1 MKTRFN
7 GILTL
12 IFALLVHLIYAQEK
26 TVSGNVSDES
36 GPLPGVSVIVDGT
49 TIGTET
55 DFDGN
60 YSISVNQGDVLRF
73 SFIGMTT
80 ETRTVGLE
88 NTINIAMVS
97 AQNTLD
103 EVVVTAFGLTREK
116 KSLGY
121 ATQEVKTEELAKNPA
136 TNVNNALAGRIAGI
150 QVKGA
155 NGTIGGSTRVLI
167 RGVNSISGDNRPLY
181 VIDGTP
187 IQNSNFNSVSTQ
199 RSQGGI
205 DYGDLSADINQDDI
219 ESINVLKGPAASALY
234 GSRGANGVIMITTKK
249 GKANR
254 TTVELNTSLTFDK
267 VYILPDYQN
276 EYGGGYSQTFNTF
289 DFDPSRHPAEW
300 AAFQGQNIPNY
311 GADES
316 WGPRLDGTLVRHWD
330 SWLPGDPSF
339 GELRPWTAN
348 PDNVRDF
355 YETGITQNYNAAISG
370 GTEST
375 QYRLSMGRTDEDGI
389 MPNSSRKVNSVSLN
403 GTHRINDKFTTS
415 ASINYIYTKI
425 KGRPTV
431 GYDFNNG
438 KNVAVSFNQWF
449 QRQVDMNRLQ
459 RKYKSQTGVAQS
471 WNIRSPTDTRPNYW
485 DNPYWI
491 VNESFTEDVRD
502 RVYGNVNLTYN
513 VTDHLSMSVIGRTDF
528 YTFTAEDRTASGS
541 LATEYYSE
549 YVRQGREDNFEFL
562 TTYNNSFNNFDV
574 TVNFQANNRTNK
586 YKNNGGETV
595 GGFSVPDWYNLNAS
609 LDRPNVTDYKEKK
622 IINSLTAFGSFGY
635 KGMLYLD
642 WSARNDWSSTLPDGE
657 NSYFYPAVS
666 GSFVFSE
673 LLPNDIFSFG
683 KIRAGWA
690 KIGNDTGPYQLYN
703 TYDSGTPVG
712 GDPTFAV
719 PNTSNNPN
727 LKPENIESWEVGL
740 ETAFF
745 QNRLS
750 FDLTYYN
757 KVSTDLI
764 LPISVSGTSGFT
776 SVWVNAGE
784 MTNEGWELAASVTPI
799 RTDNFNWNI
808 GFNWATNKNE
818 VVELVE
824 GVDNYQITSYGRSI
838 NARVGET
845 YGLMAGSGFTYDDN
859 GTQIFE
865 QLANGNIET
874 VRTSSKTIGA
884 TMPDYTGGVINS
896 FTFGNFSIN
905 ALVDFSKGGDIYSM
919 SQRWG
924 TNSGLIKETAGLND
938 KGNPKRDPV
947 SEGGGVH
954 IVGVDRDGNPIDG
967 YTDAQQWYGHLAN
980 RDEAFVYDASFVK
993 LREASITYRLDRKLL
1008 QNAKISDVSF
1018 SLIGRNLWLIHS
1030 NVPNIDPDAAL
1041 GSGNIQGMESGQIP
1055 STRSIGF
1062 NVNLKF

>member
-12 IFALLVHLIYAQEK
+12 IFALLVHISYAQEK

-49 TIGTET
+49 TMGTET

-60 YSISVNQGDVLRF
+60 YSISVKQGDVLRF
-73 SFIGMTT
+73 SFIGMTS

-88 NTINIAMVS
+88 NVINVAMVS
-97 AQNTLD
+97 GQNTLD

-121 ATQEVKTEELAKNPA
+121 ATQEVKTDELAKNPA
-136 TNVNNALAGRIAGI
+136 NNVNNALAGRIAGI

-254 TTVELNTSLTFDK
+254 TTVELNTSLTFDN
-267 VYILPDYQN
+267 VYVLPEYQN
-276 EYGGGYSQTFNTF
+276 EYGGGYSQTFSTF

-300 AAFQGQNIPNY
+300 AAFQGQKIPNY

-316 WGPRLDGTLVRHWD
+316 WGPKLDGTLVRHWD

-370 GTEST
+370 GTEGT

-389 MPNSSRKVNSVSLN
+389 MPNSSRKVNSISLN
-403 GTHRINDKFTTS
+403 GTHKINDKFTTS

-431 GYDFNNG
+431 GYDFSNG

-459 RKYKSQTGVAQS
+459 RKYKSPTGVAQS

-513 VTDHLSMSVIGRTDF
+513 LTDHLTMSVIGRTDF

-562 TTYNNSFNNFDV
+562 TTYNNSFNDFDV

-595 GGFSVPDWYNLNAS
+595 GGFTVPDFYNLNAS
-609 LDRPNVTDYKEKK
+609 LDRPNITDYKEKK

-683 KIRAGWA
+683 KVRAGWA

-712 GDPTFAV
+712 GDPTFSV
-719 PNTSNNPN
+719 PNNSNNPL
-727 LKPENIESWEVGL
+727 LKPENIESWEIGL

-845 YGLMAGSGFTYDDN
+845 YGLMAGSGFTYDEN
-859 GTQIFE
+859 GTQIFQ

-874 VRTSSKTIGA
+874 VRTSSKTIGS

-905 ALVDFSKGGDIYSM
+905 ALVDFSQGGDIYSM

-954 IVGVDRDGNPIDG
+954 IVGVDPNGNPIDG

-1008 QNAKISDVSF
+1008 ENAKISDVSF
-1018 SLIGRNLWLIHS
+1018 SVIGRNLWLIHS

>member
-1 MKTRFN
+1 MKTKLK

-12 IFALLVHLIYAQEK
+12 LLAFVVQITFAQER
-26 TVSGNVSDES
+26 TISGNVSDES
-36 GPLPGVSVIVDGT
+36 GPLPGVSIVVDGT
-49 TIGTET
+49 TYGTET

-60 YSISVNQGDVLRF
+60 YSISASSGDVLRF

-80 ETRTVGLE
+80 VTRTVGSE
-88 NTINIAMVS
+88 NVINVEMVS
-97 AQNTLD
+97 GENTLD

-136 TNVNNALAGRIAGI
+136 GNVNNALAGRVAGI
-150 QVKGA
+150 QVKGS

-187 IQNSNFNSVSTQ
+187 IQNSNFNSVSAQ
-199 RSQGGI
+199 RSQGGL

-254 TTVELNTSLTFDK
+254 TTVELNTSITFNN
-267 VYILPDYQN
+267 VFVLPDYQD
-276 EYGGGYSQTFNTF
+276 EYGGGYSQTFSTF

-300 AAFQGQNIPNY
+300 AAFQGQKIPNY

-355 YETGITQNYNAAISG
+355 YETGVTQNYNAAISG
-370 GTEST
+370 GGAET
-375 QYRLSMGRTDEDGI
+375 QYRLSLGRTDEDGI
-389 MPNSSRKVNSVSLN
+389 MPNSSRQVNSVSLN
-403 GTHRINDKFTTS
+403 GTHKINDKFTTS
-415 ASINYIYTKI
+415 ASINYIYTKV

-449 QRQVDMNRLQ
+449 QRQVDMNRL
-459 RKYKSQTGVAQS
+459 RSKYKSPTGVAQS

-513 VTDHLSMSVIGRTDF
+513 VTDHLSMSVIGRSDF

-562 TTYNNSFNNFDV
+562 TTYNNQFGDFDV
-574 TVNFQANNRTNK
+574 TVNFQANSRINK

-595 GGFSVPDWYNLNAS
+595 GGFTVPDFYNLNAS
-609 LDRPNVTDYKEKK
+609 LDRPNITDYKEKK
-622 IINSLTAFGSFGY
+622 IVNSLTAFGSFGY

-642 WSARNDWSSTLPDGE
+642 WSARNDWSSTLPAGE

-673 LLPNDIFSFG
+673 LLPNDIISFG
-683 KIRAGWA
+683 KVRAGWA
-690 KIGNDTGPYQLYN
+690 QIGNDTGPYQLYN
-703 TYDSGTPVG
+703 TYDSGTPIG
-712 GDPTFAV
+712 GDPIFAV

-727 LKPENIESWEVGL
+727 LKPENIVSWEVGL

-818 VVELVE
+818 VVELVP
-824 GVDNYQITSYGRSI
+824 GVDNYRITSYGRSI

-845 YGLMAGSGFTYDDN
+845 YGLMAGSGFVYDEN
-859 GTQIFE
+859 GTQVFQ

-874 VRTSSKTIGA
+874 VRTSSKTIGS
-884 TMPDYTGGVINS
+884 TMPDYTGGIINT
-896 FTFGNFSIN
+896 FTFGNFAIN
-905 ALVDFSKGGDIYSM
+905 ALIDFSKGGDIYSM
-919 SQRWG
+919 SNRWG
-924 TNSGLIKETAGLND
+924 TNSGLLAETAGLND

-947 SEGGGVH
+947 AEGGGVH
-954 IVGVDRDGNPIDG
+954 IVGVDRDGNTIDG

-993 LREASITYRLDRKLL
+993 LREASITYRLDRNLL
-1008 QNAKISDVSF
+1008 KNTQISDLSF
-1018 SLIGRNLWLIHS
+1018 SLIGRNLWLIDS